1 MLISKCR
8 HNLSAGNQAKNEKA
22 LLHRIELALLWCL
35 DAFESSLLNG
45 LECMKRNWEISIC
58 VCTFLDSRCVT
69 KSLLEN
75 MEFLLRDQN
84 LCKNFFFWL
93 FDYFWR
99 IFICR
104 GTIQWGQRGRVWQ
117 GLDRA
122 PLTILD
128 LLIESYSQWHSPQPP
143 HFSNDC
149 IAPVRMYIT
158 IDFRSELSRSSV
170 FIPSILSGF
179 FCAIFLL
186 HNWWSCKADRFS
198 KLFCVSFVSEH
209 E

>member
-8 HNLSAGNQAKNEKA
+8 HNLSADNQAKNEKA

-93 FDYFWR
+93 FLILKD
-99 IFICR
+99 ICM
-104 GTIQWGQRGRVWQ
+104 Q
-117 GLDRA
+117 GHNTMGAKGHFRDLIKPPHSPLSHDIA
-122 PLTILD
+122 LSPLTFQMTALPLCVCI
-128 LLIESYSQWHSPQPP
+128 SQ
-143 HFSNDC
+143 
-149 IAPVRMYIT
+149 
-158 IDFRSELSRSSV
+158 
-170 FIPSILSGF
+170 
-179 FCAIFLL
+179 
-186 HNWWSCKADRFS
+186 
-198 KLFCVSFVSEH
+198 
-209 E
+209 

>member
-8 HNLSAGNQAKNEKA
+8 HNLSADNQAKNEKA

-58 VCTFLDSRCVT
+58 AYTFLDSRCVT

-84 LCKNFFFWL
+84 LCKNFFFLAVWL
-93 FDYFWR
+93 LLKD
-99 IFICR
+99 ICM
-104 GTIQWGQRGRVWQ
+104 QGQRGRAWQ

-122 PLTILD
+122 PLTFLD
-128 LLIESYSQWHSPQPP
+128 LLIESYSQISQKCNKKLNEKSNPP
-143 HFSNDC
+143 
-149 IAPVRMYIT
+149 PT
-158 IDFRSELSRSSV
+158 
-170 FIPSILSGF
+170 
-179 FCAIFLL
+179 
-186 HNWWSCKADRFS
+186 
-198 KLFCVSFVSEH
+198 
-209 E
+209 